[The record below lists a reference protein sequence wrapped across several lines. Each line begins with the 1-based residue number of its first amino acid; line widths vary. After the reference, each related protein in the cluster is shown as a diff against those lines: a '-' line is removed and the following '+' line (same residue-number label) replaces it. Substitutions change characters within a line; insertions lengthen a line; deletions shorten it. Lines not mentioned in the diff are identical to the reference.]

1 MELRKKDRGYKE
13 GDILELME
21 FADGRNTGRSIRA
34 LVTYMLEE
42 HTGLAEGYCIMGIKV
57 IPGSDRNGHRGRQ
70 KMNYRQ
76 WKKNYKKQHGHNPP
90 ISEDK
95 RKRNK
100 KIANEFMA
108 ALYSTG
114 FTAEK

>member
-1 MELRKKDRGYKE
+1 
-13 GDILELME
+13 
-21 FADGRNTGRSIRA
+21 
-34 LVTYMLEE
+34 
-42 HTGLAEGYCIMGIKV
+42 
-57 IPGSDRNGHRGRQ
+57 
-70 KMNYRQ
+70 MNYRQ

-108 ALYSTG
+108 AYTALDLPREIAKMLAAAGDVLADMLEGLSKSMRAAAEYYRDMGEEGNSGKDSMQGMEERRSKAQRTG
-114 FTAEK
+114 NA